1 MTSARQP
8 ESKDSRDVNRPKSL
22 RLRHRPVQRRGQV
35 RFDKILSAARHLLM
49 EKGIEGFVV
58 EDVAEY
64 AEIPVGS
71 VYQFFPNKLAI
82 VAELA
87 VDDTNSLIEDLER
100 YHVLPAEK
108 LTENVGEMI
117 AQVAIRWRE
126 DPSRSAVWLAM
137 KSTAETCAM
146 AEEQSSRM
154 AAAVVPVLRLLS
166 SWSDKELKLVADV
179 IIELSQSIMLL
190 AYREGR
196 LDEDVVAELER
207 VIRGYLRAVALDR

>member
-1 MTSARQP
+1 M
-8 ESKDSRDVNRPKSL
+8 DRPKSL
-22 RLRHRPVQRRGQV
+22 RLRHRPVQRRGEV
-35 RFDKILSAARHLLM
+35 RFDSILSAARHLLM
-49 EKGIEGFVV
+49 DKGIEGFVV
-58 EDVAEY
+58 EDVADY

-87 VDDTNSLIEDLER
+87 ADDTNSLIQDLEK
-100 YHVLPAEK
+100 YHILPAEN
-108 LTENVGEMI
+108 LTENVEEMI
-117 AQVAIRWRE
+117 AQVVIRWRE

-137 KSTAETCAM
+137 KSTGATRAM

-154 AAAVVPVLRLLS
+154 AAAIVPVLRPLS
-166 SWSDKELKLVADV
+166 NWSDQGLKLVADV

-190 AYREGR
+190 AYRGGR
-196 LDEDVVAELER
+196 LNEDVVAELER

>member
-1 MTSARQP
+1 MTSTGQP
-8 ESKDSRDVNRPKSL
+8 ESQDGLDVDRPKSL
-22 RLRHRPVQRRGQV
+22 RLRHRPVQRRGEV
-35 RFDKILSAARHLLM
+35 RFDSILSAARHLLM
-49 EKGIEGFVV
+49 DKGIEGFVV
-58 EDVAEY
+58 EDVADY

-87 VDDTNSLIEDLER
+87 ADDTSSLIEDLEK
-100 YHVLPAEK
+100 YHVLPAEN
-108 LTENVGEMI
+108 LTENVEEMI
-117 AQVAIRWRE
+117 AQVVVRWRE

-137 KSTAETCAM
+137 KSTAATRAM

-154 AAAVVPVLRLLS
+154 AAAIVPVLRPLS
-166 SWSDKELKLVADV
+166 NWSDQGLKLVADV

-190 AYREGR
+190 AYRDGR
-196 LDEDVVAELER
+196 LNEDVVAELER

>member
-1 MTSARQP
+1 MTSTEEPDNQEAL
-8 ESKDSRDVNRPKSL
+8 DMDRPKSL
-22 RLRHRPVQRRGQV
+22 RLRHRPVQRRGEV
-35 RFDKILSAARHLLM
+35 RFDSILSAARHLLM
-49 EKGIEGFVV
+49 DKGIEGFVV
-58 EDVAEY
+58 EDVADY

-87 VDDTNSLIEDLER
+87 ADDTNSLIQDLEK
-100 YHVLPAEK
+100 YHVLPAEN
-108 LTENVGEMI
+108 LTENVEEMI
-117 AQVAIRWRE
+117 AQVVIRWRE

-137 KSTAETCAM
+137 KSTGATRAM

-154 AAAVVPVLRLLS
+154 AAAIVPVLRPLS
-166 SWSDKELKLVADV
+166 NWSDQGLKLVADV

-190 AYREGR
+190 AYRGGR
-196 LDEDVVAELER
+196 LNEDVVAELER